1 MFLHDAENV
10 SAVMDEYKNHV
21 EAQFLLKMDFCPNVS
36 GRKWIS
42 TVKVESGVIQS
53 LFSCTGVGKC
63 TCKHMG
69 ITVYN
74 C

>member
-21 EAQFLLKMDFCPNVS
+21 EAQFLLKMDLCPHVS

-42 TVKVESGVIQS
+42 TVKVASGVNHRI
-53 LFSCTGVGKC
+53 FSCTRLRKM
-63 TCKHMG
+63 HMQAHG
-69 ITVYN
+69 NHCV
-74 C
+74 